1 MQPAF
6 DGIEPLITGFCNQ
19 YLNEEYRE
27 LCLHLL
33 EKLCR
38 KKPSPLLAGRKN
50 TWAAAIIYAITTNNF
65 IFDKSQPIHL
75 TADEL
80 CAPFGLAKSTVSN
93 KAREIR
99 DMFNITYLNPEW
111 QLTCLA
117 EDNPA
122 IWLFNVNGFV
132 IDIRMAP
139 VDVQEEAYRRG
150 LIPFVPACRKETE
163 EKEKLNHHCQKK
175 KSDRKNKSSQKVLLT
190 FRIYTS
196 PLALNRKSNRHGFI
210 Q

>member
-1 MQPAF
+1 MSVPKLMQPVF
-6 DGIEPLITGFCNQ
+6 DSVEPLITDFCNQ
-19 YLNEEYRE
+19 YLNDEYRE

-38 KKPSPLLAGRKN
+38 KKPSPLLTGRKN

-65 IFDKSQPIHL
+65 IFDKSQPVHM

-80 CAPFGLAKSTVSN
+80 CAPFGLSKSTVSN

-111 QLTCLA
+111 QLTYLA

-122 IWLFNVNGFV
+122 IWFLSVNGFV
-132 IDIRMAP
+132 IDIRTAS
-139 VDVQEEAYRRG
+139 VELQEQAYRLG
-150 LIPFVPACRKETE
+150 LIPFVPAYRTETKEKKETE
-163 EKEKLNHHCQKK
+163 SLAPTEEVKQEEQKQPPEPDDF
-175 KSDRKNKSSQKVLLT
+175 SD
-190 FRIYTS
+190 IYRS
-196 PLALNRKSNRHGFI
+196 FGVES
-210 Q
+210 

>member
-1 MQPAF
+1 MSVPKSLQPAF
-6 DGIEPLITGFCNQ
+6 DGIEPLITDFCNQ
-19 YLNEEYRE
+19 YLNDEYRE

-38 KKPSPLLAGRKN
+38 KRPSPLLAGRKN

-80 CAPFGLAKSTVSN
+80 CAPFGLSKSTVSN

-111 QLTCLA
+111 QLAILA

-122 IWLFNVNGFV
+122 IWCFSVNGFV

-139 VDVQEEAYRRG
+139 VEVQEEAYRSG
-150 LIPFVPACRKETE
+150 LIPFVPAYKEKE
-163 EKEKLNHHCQKK
+163 EKEKNEVSAPTEEIRQEEQKQSEEPADFSDIY
-175 KSDRKNKSSQKVLLT
+175 KSFGVE
-190 FRIYTS
+190 
-196 PLALNRKSNRHGFI
+196 P
-210 Q
+210 

>member
-1 MQPAF
+1 MSVSKSMKPVF
-6 DGIEPLITGFCNQ
+6 DGIEPLITDYCHQ
-19 YLNEEYRE
+19 YLNEEYRK
-27 LCLHLL
+27 LCLRLL

-38 KKPSPLLAGRKN
+38 KRPSPLLTGRKN

-75 TADEL
+75 TAEEL

-99 DMFNITYLNPEW
+99 DMFDITYLNPEW
-111 QLTCLA
+111 QLACLA
-117 EDNPA
+117 EDNPVN
-122 IWLFNVNGFV
+122 WLFNVNGFV

-150 LIPFVPACRKETE
+150 LIPFVPARKEKE
-163 EKEKLNHHCQKK
+163 EKEKTEVSAPTEEIKPEERKQTEEPADFSDIY
-175 KSDRKNKSSQKVLLT
+175 KSFGVE
-190 FRIYTS
+190 
-196 PLALNRKSNRHGFI
+196 P
-210 Q
+210 

>member
-1 MQPAF
+1 MSVPKSMQPAF
-6 DGIEPLITGFCNQ
+6 DGIEPLITDYCNQ
-19 YLNEEYRE
+19 YLNDEYRE

-33 EKLCR
+33 KKLCR
-38 KKPSPLLAGRKN
+38 KRPSPLLAGRKN

-80 CAPFGLAKSTVSN
+80 CTPFGLSKSTVSN

-111 QLTCLA
+111 QLTYLA

-139 VDVQEEAYRRG
+139 VEVQEEAYQRG
-150 LIPFVPACRKETE
+150 LIPFVPAYK
-163 EKEKLNHHCQKK
+163 EKEEEQEAEMSASIEKRQEEQKQPPE
-175 KSDRKNKSSQKVLLT
+175 SDDFSD
-190 FRIYTS
+190 IYKAFGVE
-196 PLALNRKSNRHGFI
+196 P
-210 Q
+210 